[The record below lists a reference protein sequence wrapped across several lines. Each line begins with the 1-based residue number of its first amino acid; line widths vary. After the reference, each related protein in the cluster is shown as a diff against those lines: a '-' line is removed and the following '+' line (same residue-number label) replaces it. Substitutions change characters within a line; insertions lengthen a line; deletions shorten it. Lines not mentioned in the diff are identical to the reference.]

1 MPGPGAIPETLKHA
15 ARARQAWTTPAN
27 AGIICGMASQTD
39 PRSAVPRVLDLRV
52 ARALRAMQQEPARPF
67 RVAELAKLAGASRAT
82 FARLF
87 IAATGRTPIRFLTE
101 RRLALAARL
110 LVTTAAPLS
119 RVAELTGYKT
129 EFALSRAFKRHHGL
143 APAHYRSAMGQIRC
157 AA

>member
-1 MPGPGAIPETLKHA
+1 MGPAIPETLKHGD
-15 ARARQAWTTPAN
+15 RARQAWTTRAKV
-27 AGIICGMASQTD
+27 GIICDMASTNAF
-39 PRSAVPRVLDLRV
+39 SVVPRALDLRV
-52 ARALRAMQQEPARPF
+52 ARALRAMQQEPARSF

-101 RRLALAARL
+101 RRLELAAQL
-110 LVTTAAPLS
+110 LVTTRAPLS
-119 RVAELTGYKT
+119 HIAELTGYKT

-143 APAHYRSAMGQIRC
+143 APAHYRRNVATVRC

>member
-1 MPGPGAIPETLKHA
+1 
-15 ARARQAWTTPAN
+15 
-27 AGIICGMASQTD
+27 MASNSNS
-39 PRSAVPRVLDLRV
+39 RGAAPRVIDVRV
-52 ARALRAMQQEPARPF
+52 ARALSAMQQEPARPF

-87 IAATGRTPIRFLTE
+87 IAETGRTPIRFLTE
-101 RRLALAARL
+101 RRLELAARL

-119 RVAELTGYKT
+119 HIAERTGYKT

-143 APAHYRSAMGQIRC
+143 APTHYRGSSQVRC